1 MTCSELER
9 LSVAGAPEAE
19 LSAHQA
25 ACSSCAALG
34 RDLEAVDALVASLR
48 PPAMAPALRK
58 SLLSIPRM
66 TVSCEG
72 ADGLIAAAL
81 DGELPAADRT
91 RLEFHV
97 SRCPACAE
105 SAATLLGMRDLA
117 PPEPAPW
124 LAGRIA
130 AVRPRREARP
140 RWRFAI
146 RPPVAIGLAY
156 AAAVVVMLA
165 GFNPADLARKAG
177 VGRLEETA
185 RESVQVAGNSLADR
199 LGAFEE
205 KTLRRLSV
213 WKGRATGYGR
223 AAISTAMALV
233 MKTESKPP
241 SRPRSGEDK
250 GWLQKDEIEI
260 IAWRAEPPPGRS

>member
-19 LSAHQA
+19 LAAHLA
-25 ACSSCAALG
+25 ACASCAALG
-34 RDLEAVDALVASLR
+34 KDLETVGAFVAGLR
-48 PPAMAPALRK
+48 SPAMAPEFRQ
-58 SLLSIPRM
+58 SLFAIPSK

-81 DGELPAADRT
+81 EGELPAADRT

-105 SAATLLGMRDLA
+105 SAATLLGMRDLMKPA
-117 PPEPAPW
+117 PAPW

-130 AVRPRREARP
+130 AGRPRRERP

-185 RESVQVAGNSLADR
+185 RESVQVAGSSLADR

-213 WKGRATGYGR
+213 WKGRAAGYGR

-260 IAWRAEPPPGRS
+260 IAWRAETPPGRS

>member
-19 LSAHQA
+19 LAAHRA
-25 ACSSCAALG
+25 VCPSCATLG
-34 RDLEAVDALVASLR
+34 TDIESVQALVAGLR
-48 PPAMAPALRK
+48 PPALAPTFRE
-58 SLLSIPRM
+58 SLLSIPRT

-81 DGELPAADRT
+81 EGELPAADRT

-105 SAATLLGMRDLA
+105 SAGTLLEMRDLA
-117 PPEPAPW
+117 KPAPAPW

-130 AVRPRREARP
+130 AARHRRQGRP

-213 WKGRATGYGR
+213 WKGRAAGYGR

-250 GWLQKDEIEI
+250 GWLLKDEIEI

>member
-9 LSVAGAPEAE
+9 LSVAGAPETE
-19 LSAHQA
+19 LSAHRSVCA
-25 ACSSCAALG
+25 SCAALG
-34 RDLEAVDALVASLR
+34 AELDTVTALVASLR
-48 PPAMAPALRK
+48 SPAMAPKLREA
-58 SLLSIPRM
+58 LLSIPRM

-72 ADGLIAAAL
+72 ADGLIAGAL
-81 DGELPAADRT
+81 EGELSDADRA
-91 RLEFHV
+91 RLDFHV
-97 SRCPACAE
+97 SRCVACGE
-105 SAATLLGMRDLA
+105 SAGTLLGMRDLA
-117 PPEPAPW
+117 RPEPAPW
-124 LAGRIA
+124 LAGQIA
-130 AVRPRREARP
+130 AGRPRRERP

-146 RPPVAIGLAY
+146 RPPVAIALAY
-156 AAAVVVMLA
+156 AAAVIVMLA

-205 KTLRRLSV
+205 RTLRRLSV

-223 AAISTAMALV
+223 AAISTAVALV
-233 MKTESKPP
+233 MKTDSKPP

-250 GWLQKDEIEI
+250 GWLQRNETVN
-260 IAWRAEPPPGRS
+260 IAWRLEAPTGRS

>member
-19 LSAHQA
+19 LSAHLA
-25 ACSSCAALG
+25 ACASCAALG
-34 RDLEAVDALVASLR
+34 KDLATVDALVAGLR
-48 PPAMAPALRK
+48 PPAMAPKFRE
-58 SLLSIPRM
+58 SLLSIPRT

-81 DGELPAADRT
+81 DAELPAADRS
-91 RLEFHV
+91 RLAFHV

-105 SAATLLGMRDLA
+105 SAATLLGMRALA
-117 PPEPAPW
+117 PPVPAPW

-130 AVRPRREARP
+130 AGRPRRQERP
-140 RWRFAI
+140 RWRFGI

-213 WKGRATGYGR
+213 WKGRAAGYGR
-223 AAISTAMALV
+223 AAISTAMAVV

-250 GWLQKDEIEI
+250 GWLQRDEIEI
-260 IAWRAEPPPGRS
+260 VAWRAEPPPGRS

>member
-19 LSAHQA
+19 LAAHRA
-25 ACSSCAALG
+25 VCASCAALG
-34 RDLEAVDALVASLR
+34 ADLETVHALVAGLR
-48 PPAMAPALRK
+48 PPALAPAFRE
-58 SLLSIPRM
+58 SLLSIPRT

-72 ADGLIAAAL
+72 ADGLIAAAME
-81 DGELPAADRT
+81 GELSDGDRA

-97 SRCPACAE
+97 SRCGACGE
-105 SAATLLGMRDLA
+105 SAGTLLGMRDLA
-117 PPEPAPW
+117 KPVPSPW
-124 LAGRIA
+124 LAGRIVA
-130 AVRPRREARP
+130 GRPQRPARP

-185 RESVQVAGNSLADR
+185 RESVQVAGSSLADR

-213 WKGRATGYGR
+213 WKGRAAGYGR

-250 GWLQKDEIEI
+250 GWLQRDDIEI
-260 IAWRAEPPPGRS
+260 VAWRAEPPPGRS